1 MVNNNLNFERWKGGE
16 GLILSLILFFFVGP
30 TCLLFHEIG
39 HGLGV
44 IATSKSRVHIYLGM
58 RAKNNKENIRLGR
71 LHFHIQSSFTGFTYW
86 KEGLGKRQSAIALV
100 GGPLMS
106 LVLAILF
113 TSLSLLVSQGVVQQF
128 ASWTAIFTF
137 IQFLGTIIPLTYPGW
152 MGGYSGFPSDGL
164 QLIRIVKKIKKES

>member
-1 MVNNNLNFERWKGGE
+1 M
-16 GLILSLILFFFVGP
+16 LFFFFCP
-30 TCLLFHEIG
+30 TCVLFHEVG
-39 HGLGV
+39 DGLGV
-44 IATSKSRVHIYLGM
+44 SATSTSRLHIYLGL
-58 RAKNNKENIRLGR
+58 RDRNNKENFRLGR
-71 LHFHIQSSFTGFTYW
+71 LNCHMHWSFTGSTSW
-86 KEGLGKRQSAIALV
+86 EEGLRKRQGGIAMV

>member
-1 MVNNNLNFERWKGGE
+1 HMYLGIIDKNNNENF
-16 GLILSLILFFFVGP
+16 
-30 TCLLFHEIG
+30 
-39 HGLGV
+39 
-44 IATSKSRVHIYLGM
+44 
-58 RAKNNKENIRLGR
+58 RLDIS
-71 LHFHIQSSFTGFTYW
+71 HFHIQCSFTGFTYW
-86 KEGLGKRQSAIALV
+86 EEGLGKRQSAIALL

-152 MGGYSGFPSDGL
+152 MVGCRGFLVYGL
-164 QLIRIVKKIKKES
+164 HLFASVRRFL

>member
-1 MVNNNLNFERWKGGE
+1 
-16 GLILSLILFFFVGP
+16 
-30 TCLLFHEIG
+30 
-39 HGLGV
+39 GLGV
-44 IATSKSRVHIYLGM
+44 ITTSKSRVHTYLGL
-58 RAKNNKENIRLGR
+58 RDKHNKENFRLGT
-71 LHFHIQSSFTGFTYW
+71 LHFHIQWSFNGFTYW
-86 KEGLGKRQSAIALV
+86 QEGLGKRQSAIVLV
-100 GGPLMS
+100 CGSLMS

>member
-1 MVNNNLNFERWKGGE
+1 GGE

-58 RAKNNKENIRLGR
+58 RDKNNKENFRLGR
-71 LHFHIQSSFTGFTYW
+71 LHFHIQWSFTGFTYW
-86 KEGLGKRQSAIALV
+86 EEGLGKRQSAIVLV

-113 TSLSLLVSQGVVQQF
+113 TSLLMLVSLGVLHQF
-128 ASWTAIFTF
+128 VCLTVIFTF
-137 IQFLGTIIPLTYPGW
+137 IIFFVFIITLTFTGCLW
-152 MGGYSGFPSDGL
+152 CD
-164 QLIRIVKKIKKES
+164 

>member
-1 MVNNNLNFERWKGGE
+1 DSSNGWECGE
-16 GLILSLILFFFVGP
+16 VLRSCLIIVSFVGP
-30 TCLLFHEIG
+30 TSILSNEIA
-39 HGLGV
+39 HGLRV
-44 IATSKSRVHIYLGM
+44 LATSKFRVHIYLGM
-58 RAKNNKENIRLGR
+58 RDKNNKENFILGR
-71 LHFHIQSSFTGFTYW
+71 LHFDIQWSFTGFTYW
-86 KEGLGKRQSAIALV
+86 EEVLGKRQSAIAHV

-164 QLIRIVKKIKKES
+164 QLIRIV